1 MDTHLTEEAL
11 IAAARDGD
19 PSSFGELVRRHQAVA
34 FRVAV
39 VITRSSVEA
48 HDVAQ
53 EAFVKAWL
61 AIDRFDPARPFR
73 PWLLRIVANEARN
86 RNRSTGRRVH
96 RENLAGVR
104 DTTLF
109 YGQSSGETAVVQQ
122 AESARVVAAVD
133 ALPEEYRQVI
143 YLRYFLELDE
153 TETAEALSIPRGTVK
168 SRTSRARAL
177 LAEQLGVQDE

>member
-1 MDTHLTEEAL
+1 M

-19 PSSFGELVRRHQAVA
+19 TSSFGELVRRHQAVA

-39 VITRSSVEA
+39 VITRSPVEA

-61 AIDRFDPARPFR
+61 AIDRFDQTLPFR

-86 RNRSTGRRVH
+86 RNRSSGRRIH

-104 DTTLF
+104 DTALV
-109 YGQSSGETAVVQQ
+109 YGQSSAETAVMRN

-133 ALPEEYRQVI
+133 ALPEQFRQVV

-153 TETAEALSIPRGTVK
+153 AETAEALSIPRGTVK

-177 LAEQLGVQDE
+177 LAEQLEVNDG